1 MVAVVMAAPRRGVE
15 RLRRRRDFIAVMR
28 NGRRSGRRL
37 VGVAAR
43 SNGLPHSRWG
53 FAVGRRAGNAVA
65 RNRTR
70 RRLREIMRQLPL
82 RAGLD
87 IVVTAHPAS
96 EFASFRELQADV
108 ERCARDS
115 DLLVAD

>member
-1 MVAVVMAAPRRGVE
+1 MVAVVMAAPVRGIE
-15 RLRRRRDFIAVMR
+15 RLRRRRDFISVMR
-28 NGRRSGRRL
+28 NGRSSRRRL
-37 VGVAAR
+37 VGVAVR

-70 RRLREIMRQLPL
+70 RRLREIMRFLPL
-82 RAGLD
+82 KSGLD

-96 EFASFRELQADV
+96 EFASFGELQANV
-108 ERCARDS
+108 EHCARDNG
-115 DLLVAD
+115 LLVAD